1 MIHSS
6 RIPVLV
12 MEDAKKRSFISI
24 EPSQM
29 DFGLRLFKEV
39 SGSGYYIDSGSISK
53 LSGFLSSLPSDS
65 VLFED
70 ARKPIL
76 SKLLGKAG
84 YKARTTYEMPR
95 RIKTGWL
102 AWNDPVPDGMEVLGV
117 AKEAHFPQVQSLRRL
132 SVLDRSGPIGEMLFS
147 DFGRFARA
155 KANPFGS
162 EGFGRIRPGASLSVL
177 LTALVREMLKEKKR
191 YLILGPEYSDFVGP
205 VHAFPLWHMVR
216 ASPGK
221 HEHSCREAKASD
233 LPTISKLVSEYED
246 IDQASALSNV
256 TRTFYNPSYRFLISP
271 GGDGFSLLKF
281 SEGAIGMINDL
292 YVTPKSQGAGVGDG
306 LTRAS
311 LSHLSLNCVNV
322 HLNTIYPR
330 ARKLYEKYGF
340 KVQYQ
345 DFCVALNQ
353 NLMARDHR

>member
-1 MIHSS
+1 
-6 RIPVLV
+6 

-39 SGSGYYIDSGSISK
+39 SGGGYYIDTDSIVK
-53 LSGFLSSLPSDS
+53 LSEFLASVPSDA

-76 SKLLGKAG
+76 SKLLSRAG
-84 YKARTTYEMPR
+84 YEARTTYEMPK

-117 AKEAHFPQVQSLRRL
+117 AEDAHFPQIQSLRRL
-132 SVLDRSGPIGEMLFS
+132 SVLDRSGPIGEMMFS

-162 EGFGRIRPGASLSVL
+162 EGFGRVRPGTPPSVL
-177 LTALVREMLKEKKR
+177 ITALVREMLTEKKR
-191 YLILGPEYSDFVGP
+191 YLILGPEYSAYVGP
-205 VHAFPLWHMVR
+205 VHSFPLWHMVR
-216 ASPGK
+216 SSPGVY
-221 HEHSCREAKASD
+221 EHSCREAKDSD
-233 LPTISKLVSEYED
+233 LKAISTLVSEYED
-246 IDQASALSNV
+246 IDQAAALANV
-256 TRTFYNPSYRFLISP
+256 TRTFYTPSYRFLISA
-271 GGDGFSLLKF
+271 GGDGFALLKF

-292 YVTPKSQGAGVGDG
+292 YVTPASQGAGVGDD

-311 LSHLSLNCVNV
+311 LTHLSLNCIHV

-330 ARKLYEKYGF
+330 AKRLYEKYGF
-340 KVQYQ
+340 KVQYR
-345 DFCVALNQ
+345 DYCVALNQ
-353 NLMARDHR
+353 NLMVRDGR